1 MNADADAIDPA
12 AVEEAA
18 ASAIGK
24 GQKALNEAVA
34 KAQAKIN
41 EHAKVAQDALRRHAD
56 SLGEYTKGYRETAG
70 DKFDDAQRYVVDAVN
85 ERPLVAVLIGF
96 AVGLVFG
103 VLLSSRSK

>member
-1 MNADADAIDPA
+1 MTADDDAFDPA
-12 AVEEAA
+12 DDGFGA
-18 ASAIGK
+18 ASAIEK
-24 GQKALNEAVA
+24 GQKALNDAVA
-34 KAQAKIN
+34 KAQAKIS
-41 EHAKVAQDALRRHAD
+41 EQAKVAQDALRKHAD

-70 DKFDDAQRYVVDAVN
+70 ETFDDAQRYVVDAVN